1 MRQICSDN
9 ITDKDGF
16 PLYSMGVGS
25 LNPGG
30 VSLCYRNVYI
40 NPDSPVIEH
49 RSIHGDETWI
59 LYHKP
64 SANHPELAEILR
76 QMRSCK
82 GNINICNTLR
92 AVRAP
97 SRWGSKIRCEHLV
110 RSDNFLIG
118 MGCRMYKNLY
128 KVLMDD
134 KDLFARVTTD

>member
-9 ITDKDGF
+9 ITDKNGF
-16 PLYSMGVGS
+16 PLYSIGVGS

-40 NPDSPVIEH
+40 NPDSPVVEH
-49 RSIHGDETWI
+49 YSIQGDETWI
-59 LYHKP
+59 LYHKH

-76 QMRSCK
+76 QMRACK

-92 AVRAP
+92 AVTAP
-97 SRWGSKIRCEHLV
+97 AKLLGSIRCEHLV
-110 RSDNFLIG
+110 RFDKFLIG

-128 KVLMDD
+128 KALMDD
-134 KDLFARVTTD
+134 EALFARVTTV

>member
-9 ITDKDGF
+9 VTDEKGF
-16 PLYSMGVGS
+16 PLYPIGVGS
-25 LNPGG
+25 LEPGG
-30 VSLCYRNVYI
+30 VSIFYRNVYI
-40 NPDSPVIEH
+40 NPNSPVVEYCH
-49 RSIHGDETWI
+49 VQGDETWI

-64 SANHPELAEILR
+64 SANHAELAEILR

-92 AVRAP
+92 AVTAP
-97 SRWGSKIRCEHLV
+97 AKWGSTIRCEHIV
-110 RSDNFLIG
+110 RFDKFLIG

-128 KVLMDD
+128 KELMDD

>member
-9 ITDKDGF
+9 ITDKNGF
-16 PLYSMGVGS
+16 PLYSIGVGS

-40 NPDSPVIEH
+40 NPDSPVVEH
-49 RSIHGDETWI
+49 YSIQGDETWI
-59 LYHKP
+59 LYHKH

-76 QMRSCK
+76 QMRACK

-92 AVRAP
+92 AVTAP
-97 SRWGSKIRCEHLV
+97 ARLGSRIRCEHLV
-110 RSDNFLIG
+110 RFDKFLIG

-128 KVLMDD
+128 KALIDD
-134 KDLFARVTTD
+134 EALFARVTTD

>member
-16 PLYSMGVGS
+16 PLYSIGVGS

-40 NPDSPVIEH
+40 NPDSPVVEH
-49 RSIHGDETWI
+49 CSVQGDETWI
-59 LYHKP
+59 LYHKH

-76 QMRSCK
+76 QMRACE

-92 AVRAP
+92 AVTAP
-97 SRWGSKIRCEHLV
+97 AKLFGSIRCEHLV
-110 RSDNFLIG
+110 RFDKFLIG
-118 MGCRMYKNLY
+118 MGSRMYKNLY
-128 KVLMDD
+128 KALMDD
-134 KDLFARVTTD
+134 EALFARVTTV